1 MSMCVCVCV
10 CVYGPAILFLA
21 ILYFSSKYNVSFLFY
36 QHKMRFIYYF
46 MFLKKIHSKLMMRH
60 DDIIFN
66 LYIIK

>member
-1 MSMCVCVCV
+1 MNMCVCVCV

-21 ILYFSSKYNVSFLFY
+21 ILYFSSKYNVSF
-36 QHKMRFIYYF
+36 FILPTQNAFLYF

-66 LYIIK
+66 L